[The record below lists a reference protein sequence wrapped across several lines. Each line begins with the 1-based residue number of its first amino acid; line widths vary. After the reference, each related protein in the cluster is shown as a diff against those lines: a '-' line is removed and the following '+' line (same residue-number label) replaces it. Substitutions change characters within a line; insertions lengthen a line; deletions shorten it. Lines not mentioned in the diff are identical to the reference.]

1 MRILRRAALAL
12 GAAALSALALAAPA
26 GAVHYL
32 YSINDNAPGTT
43 SGFTIGGGAALTP
56 IADATEDAGSF
67 PIAGVVS
74 PDGKHLYVS
83 SFRLYGFNIA
93 ADGSLSA
100 MPGSPF
106 GNPFSYYQL
115 AITPDGSKLYAPG
128 GSSNAVFGFSLAAD
142 GTPTELPGSP
152 YATGANFAFGLAITP
167 NGQRVYSS
175 NANGNSIAA
184 FNIGANG
191 ALTAIAGSPFAAGA
205 STSPEEM
212 GMDPGGSRFFV
223 ANSGNGTVGS
233 WTINGNGS
241 ITQGVG
247 SPFPADTGAWGATVS
262 PDAKNVYVGNQT
274 AGNVRAFNNNSGSL
288 SAVTGSPFAAG
299 AGARTV
305 AITPD
310 GSAAFVAN
318 LNGDSITRYTRNT
331 STGALT
337 VVPPVQPAGNGATG
351 LAIPPNQPPTAD
363 FAPTLSDTRD
373 VQFQSTSSEDDSP
386 GGVASF
392 SWDFGDGATAST
404 PDPTVT
410 HTFPAD
416 GVYNVR
422 LTTTDTEGCGPTPI
436 YNGQSFYCNG
446 GPAASKVQQV
456 TVDTVLSGAKF
467 KAKKT
472 QKQKPDKGKVTIK
485 AKAGAAEKVLLS
497 VGNGKVK
504 VPGAGKVKLKKVKR
518 TEVAAGKLKTL
529 KLKPSG
535 KKGTKAI
542 LAAIAAGGKPKA
554 SFKVTL
560 TDDAGNVAAKTL
572 KVTLK

>member
-1 MRILRRAALAL
+1 MRSRRRIAVALASSGL
-12 GAAALSALALAAPA
+12 AALALAAPA

-32 YSINDNAPGTT
+32 YSVNDTSAGTT

-56 IADATEDAGSF
+56 IPDATESVNAF

-83 SFRLYGFNIA
+83 SFRLYGFNIN
-93 ADGSLSA
+93 ADGSLDA
-100 MPGSPF
+100 MSGSPF
-106 GNPFSYYQL
+106 GGANSYYQL
-115 AITPDGSKLYAPG
+115 AITPDGSKLYAPA
-128 GSSNAVFGFSLAAD
+128 GSANAVFGFSLGAD
-142 GTPTELPGSP
+142 GTPTDLPGSP
-152 YATGANFAFGLAITP
+152 YASGGNFAFGLAITP
-167 NGQRVYSS
+167 DGQRAYSS
-175 NANGNSIAA
+175 NTNGNSIAA

-191 ALTAIAGSPFAAGA
+191 ALSAIAGSPFATGA
-205 STSPEEM
+205 STGPQEL
-212 GMDPGGSRFFV
+212 GMEPGGSRFFA
-223 ANSGNGTVGS
+223 ANNSNGTVGS
-233 WTINGNGS
+233 WTITGTGS
-241 ITQGVG
+241 ITQGAG
-247 SPFPADTGAWGATVS
+247 SPFVAASGAWGATVT
-262 PDAKNVYVGNQT
+262 PDAKNVYVGNQN
-274 AGNVRAFNNNSGSL
+274 ASNVSAYNNTFGSL
-288 SAVTGSPFAAG
+288 STVTGSPFAAG
-299 AGARTV
+299 AGARAV

-310 GSAAFVAN
+310 GTAAFVAN
-318 LNGDSITRYTRNT
+318 LTGDSITRYTRNT

-337 VVPPVQPAGNGATG
+337 AVAPVQPAGDGATG
-351 LAIPPNQPPTAD
+351 LAMTPNQPPTAD
-363 FAPTLSDTRD
+363 FDPTLSDTRD

-392 SWDFGDGATAST
+392 SWDFGDGATANT
-404 PDPTVT
+404 PDPTVI

-422 LTTTDTEGCGPTPI
+422 LTTTDTEGCGPTPV

-446 GPAASKVQQV
+446 GPAANKVQQV

-518 TEVAAGKLKTL
+518 TEVAAGKLKSL

-535 KKGTKAI
+535 KKGTKTI
-542 LAAIAAGGKPKA
+542 LDAIAAGEKPKA